1 MSEINPGGGR
11 QTDKWLE
18 AGKTNIQVVYVLYL
32 AGFAF
37 AFTPLIGVVM
47 AHINRDKATGWVAT
61 HYTYAIRTF
70 WIGLLYSLVSLV
82 LAILLVGFL
91 LMIATAVWF
100 VVRCVI
106 GLMAASR
113 DEPIR
118 NPDGWLI

>member
-1 MSEINPGGGR
+1 MSDTNPGGGR
-11 QTDKWLE
+11 QTDRWLE
-18 AGKTNIQVVYVLYL
+18 TGKTNIQVIYVLYL

-37 AFTPLIGVVM
+37 AFTPLIGIVM
-47 AHINRDKATGWVAT
+47 AHINRGRATGWVAT
-61 HYTYAIRTF
+61 HYTWVIRTF
-70 WIGLLYSLVSLV
+70 WIGLLYSVISLV

-118 NPDGWLI
+118 NPDSWLI